1 MYTVDLYLRVRLACH
16 VDGLSQREAA
26 SRFGIARETVRK
38 MLRHSEPPGY
48 RRRQP
53 PKRPKLAPFTDIIDR
68 ILEEDR
74 TVHRKQHHT
83 AKRIFERL
91 RDEHGFTGK
100 ETIVKDYVR
109 ERRLRRREMFV
120 PLSHPPG
127 HAQADFGEADAIIA
141 GVKYRA
147 HFSLP
152 HSDACF
158 VAAYPAAT
166 TEAWLDGHNRAFVF
180 FGGVPQSI
188 LYDNDKCLV
197 SRILSDGT
205 RQRTRAFSGLQS
217 HYLFED
223 RYGRPGKGNDKGNV
237 EGVVGYARRNFMTPL
252 PRFASWDAFNGHL
265 EEQCRNRQGN
275 VLRGHRESI
284 GERFVRDREA
294 LKRPLPAPF
303 DACDKQGT
311 RVNSL
316 SLVRYRTN
324 DYSVPVAYGH
334 QEVWIRGYVHEVVIG
349 CGAGIIARHP
359 RSCDREDMVFD
370 PIHYLPLLEH
380 KIGALDQAAPLAGW
394 ELPDAFPTLRRL
406 LEARM
411 GKAGKREYVQV
422 LRLVET
428 FDLEVLHGAVKD
440 ALRLGAIGYDAVKHL
455 VLCRIERRPPK
466 LDLDIYPYLPRANVD
481 HGRRQLYELVGWR
494 RVMTDTPQVLLAHH
508 LKTLKLPTFLREYDK
523 LARQCA
529 TEGADHVRYL
539 VRLTELEL
547 IDRERRMVERRI
559 RQARFPAVKSLP
571 SQACCACPAGQRI
584 SFDFKALASLNKM
597 LVLELARCEY
607 VERRENIIALG
618 NSGTGKTHIALGLGL
633 AACQKGLSVGFLTT
647 AALVHELMEA
657 RDEKRLLRLQKQL
670 AKYHLLII
678 DELGFV
684 PLSKTGAELLFEVFS
699 QRYERGSIL
708 VTCNLPFDEWTEI
721 FGSERL
727 TGALLDR
734 LTHHVH
740 ILEMNGE
747 SYRLNQSQKRR
758 KSPKI
763 PA

>member
-1 MYTVDLYLRVRLACH
+1 
-16 VDGLSQREAA
+16 
-26 SRFGIARETVRK
+26 
-38 MLRHSEPPGY
+38 
-48 RRRQP
+48 
-53 PKRPKLAPFTDIIDR
+53 
-68 ILEEDR
+68 
-74 TVHRKQHHT
+74 
-83 AKRIFERL
+83 
-91 RDEHGFTGK
+91 
-100 ETIVKDYVR
+100 
-109 ERRLRRREMFV
+109 
-120 PLSHPPG
+120 
-127 HAQADFGEADAIIA
+127 
-141 GVKYRA
+141 
-147 HFSLP
+147 
-152 HSDACF
+152 
-158 VAAYPAAT
+158 
-166 TEAWLDGHNRAFVF
+166 
-180 FGGVPQSI
+180 
-188 LYDNDKCLV
+188 
-197 SRILSDGT
+197 
-205 RQRTRAFSGLQS
+205 
-217 HYLFED
+217 
-223 RYGRPGKGNDKGNV
+223 
-237 EGVVGYARRNFMTPL
+237 MTPL

-334 QEVWIRGYVHEVVIG
+334 REVWIRGYVHEVVIG

-359 RSCDREDMVFD
+359 RSYERDDMVFD

-466 LDLDIYPYLPRANVD
+466 LDLDIYPYLPRANVATTAD
-481 HGRRQLYELVGWR
+481 RQLYELVGWR

-559 RQARFPAVKSLP
+559 RQARFPAVKSLD
-571 SQACCACPAGQRI
+571 
-584 SFDFKALASLNKM
+584 SFDFKAIASLNKM

-633 AACQKGLSVGFLTT
+633 AACQKGLSVGFLTA

-657 RDEKRLLRLQKQL
+657 RDEKRLLRFQKQL
-670 AKYHLLII
+670 AKYSLLVI

-708 VTCNLPFDEWTEI
+708 VTSNLPFDEWTEI

-758 KSPKI
+758 KSPKP